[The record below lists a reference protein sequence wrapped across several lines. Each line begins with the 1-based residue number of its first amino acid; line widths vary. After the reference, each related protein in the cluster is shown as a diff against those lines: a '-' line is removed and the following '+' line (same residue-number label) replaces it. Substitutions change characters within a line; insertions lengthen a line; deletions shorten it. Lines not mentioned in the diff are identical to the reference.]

1 MSEFE
6 KEVEKAEKELEQS
19 LMTVENENGENLDD
33 EYLGD
38 LKMHAQEYQQK
49 IHEAAVKAK
58 DFAGEKFA
66 VASEKFKEL
75 QDKDPRQL
83 VEEAKDYAR
92 KNPGQTILISAAV
105 GLVVGWLLKGRK

>member
-19 LMTVENENGENLDD
+19 LMAVDKEQAEGLDD

-38 LKMHAQEYQQK
+38 IKMHAQEYQQK
-49 IHEAAVKAK
+49 LQDAAVKAR
-58 DFAGEKFA
+58 DYAGEKIQ
-66 VASEKFKEL
+66 VASEKFREL
-75 QDKDPRQL
+75 QDKDPKEL
-83 VEEAKDYAR
+83 IEEAKDYAR

-105 GLVVGWLLKGRK
+105 GLVVGWLIKRR